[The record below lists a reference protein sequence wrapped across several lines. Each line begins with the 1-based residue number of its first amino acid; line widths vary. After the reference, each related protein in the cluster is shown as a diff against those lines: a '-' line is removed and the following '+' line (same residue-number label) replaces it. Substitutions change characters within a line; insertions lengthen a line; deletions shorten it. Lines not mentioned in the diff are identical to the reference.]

1 MENKKYLDKIIG
13 SLVRST
19 NIDYDL
25 EKIYFSF
32 IPSFFSYP
40 SLSIRSS
47 FSLLF
52 SSITFLESFYHYCRD
67 QFGLTWKE
75 VDYVWNEYRSIIKDK
90 ISKRES

>member
-1 MENKKYLDKIIG
+1 MENKRYLDKVIG

-19 NIDYDL
+19 VLDYDQ

-75 VDYVWNEYRSIIKDK
+75 VDYVWDEYKSMMLDK
-90 ISKRES
+90 IKNNEQ